1 MAQHPYGSASRR
13 NGIEVGHGRRPDIVD
28 LVQARVKRVLDLAE
42 LAIPAD
48 KFERFRTLVFNEFG
62 HEGFRRDLAALLDH
76 GGQSSME
83 GNGTA
88 GTSLAGK
95 VVRHECIR
103 HLPYRIVIDLL
114 SPPITDAELALIEV
128 HMGAMIAAMTET
140 DLPEDE
146 VLRQALSAL

>member
-1 MAQHPYGSASRR
+1 MADAR
-13 NGIEVGHGRRPDIVD
+13 DIVD

-62 HEGFRRDLAALLDH
+62 HEGFRRDLAALLDMAARAAWK
-76 GGQSSME
+76 GMAR
-83 GNGTA
+83 A

-103 HLPYRIVIDLL
+103 RPARI
-114 SPPITDAELALIEV
+114 A
-128 HMGAMIAAMTET
+128 
-140 DLPEDE
+140 
-146 VLRQALSAL
+146 